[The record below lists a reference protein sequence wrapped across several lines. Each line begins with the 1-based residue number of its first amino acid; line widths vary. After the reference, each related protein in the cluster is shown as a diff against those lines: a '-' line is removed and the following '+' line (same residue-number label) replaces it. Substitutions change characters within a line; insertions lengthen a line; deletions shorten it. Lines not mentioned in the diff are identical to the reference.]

1 MMTSTKVSH
10 NVQKSG
16 SIETNDAYT
25 RRLVTEA
32 KQWAGYAQRN
42 SNLSAT
48 RVHNMAL
55 EATAFSLRYRAHSI
69 AIPTKLI
76 GTRAL
81 QDALELLLTTNV
93 SPWRKLNLVP
103 TNGRIEAHCEG
114 GLLGWLRPSHVWAW
128 PLLTVGLEVRLINV
142 SGNDADWKY
151 LGCNVVITEVTRA
164 IEAAS
169 SRHTAQVAQEAHQLI
184 GVL

>member
-1 MMTSTKVSH
+1 MMTSNKVRH
-10 NVQKSG
+10 DLQNSG

-42 SNLSAT
+42 SNLSST
-48 RVHNMAL
+48 RVNNMAL

-69 AIPTKLI
+69 AIPTKLV

-81 QDALELLLTTNV
+81 QDALELLVTTNA
-93 SPWRKLNLVP
+93 SPWHKLDLSMSEA
-103 TNGRIEAHCEG
+103 RIEAYYEG
-114 GLLGWLRPSHVWAW
+114 VLLGWLWPGHVWVW
-128 PLLTVGLEVRLINV
+128 PLLTVGLEVRLLTV
-142 SGNDADWKY
+142 TGTDEEWKW

-164 IEAAS
+164 IEAAT
-169 SRHTAQVAQEAHQLI
+169 SRHTTQVAQESHQLI
-184 GVL
+184 RVL